1 MAATGHPHGRAVAMA
16 VAVAVLAAAAR
27 LASSDRAAPT
37 SSGPGRWP
45 RGMHS
50 ILSSYP
56 GVRLLHRDPDVF
68 AVDDFFSVQECAIL
82 LSLGRESDKLRR
94 DEVVGD
100 ADCADCDHYRTSSS
114 RLVFSTQIP
123 PETPA
128 KIEKLLMAS
137 RTRLE
142 HMKVLHYQQGE
153 YYKPHTDGST
163 GGSSHSGFENS
174 TRLATLFVYLNDVE
188 QGGETAFP
196 QLDLSIKPRAG
207 MAVVHFPTSYDK
219 VGDDRTEH
227 TSLPVLKGEKF
238 LFVTWLWRDPRTRRV
253 VLDSD
258 GGVLGTLP
266 MGA

>member
-1 MAATGHPHGRAVAMA
+1 MA

-27 LASSDRAAPT
+27 LASSRRAAPT
-37 SSGPGRWP
+37 SSG

-266 MGA
+266 VGA